1 MNIETL
7 TELFGWMSVI
17 SIGML
22 MFSTV
27 MLLVIKGLAI
37 KIHSKMFALDE
48 KDLNR
53 AYFQYLAQFKIL
65 VIVLNIVPYIALKI
79 IA

>member
-1 MNIETL
+1 MTIETL

-17 SIGML
+17 SIGFL
-22 MFSTV
+22 MFSTI
-27 MLLVIKGLAI
+27 MILLIKGAAI

-48 KDLNR
+48 TDLNR

-65 VIVLNIVPYIALKI
+65 VIVLNIVPYIALKM